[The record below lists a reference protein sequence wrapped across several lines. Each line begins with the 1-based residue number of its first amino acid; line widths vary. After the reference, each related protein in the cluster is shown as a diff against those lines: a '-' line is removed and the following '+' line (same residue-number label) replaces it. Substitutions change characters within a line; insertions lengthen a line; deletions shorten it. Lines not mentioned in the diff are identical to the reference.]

1 MQVVVPQG
9 TYFIMVDWS
18 QLGKCQRNINRII
31 LLQFICFSPPL
42 SDVKI
47 DLSQEQDQQK
57 DFRFTKWMIKNI
69 GFAAIPPS
77 VFYSEEHESEI
88 ENYIR
93 CCFFKED
100 DKLQKADR
108 ILTNWVKKWE
118 ENQFDWL
125 FSIQRRQ
132 FATKNRGSGSCDN
145 TITINKV
152 ASDISNSVAIIAIM
166 HKFMNKSQT
175 NCQMCRTPLS
185 SRNCRT
191 HSLFYF
197 HKKLSSFTFNSLSK
211 IESDFI

>member
-1 MQVVVPQG
+1 MHSSESYFSTLSLELKAKRDFIVAVFKRVGMQVVVPQG

-108 ILTNWVKKWE
+108 ILTNWVKK
-118 ENQFDWL
+118 
-125 FSIQRRQ
+125 
-132 FATKNRGSGSCDN
+132 
-145 TITINKV
+145 
-152 ASDISNSVAIIAIM
+152 
-166 HKFMNKSQT
+166 
-175 NCQMCRTPLS
+175 
-185 SRNCRT
+185 
-191 HSLFYF
+191 
-197 HKKLSSFTFNSLSK
+197 
-211 IESDFI
+211 